1 MGRKVD
7 WSTIPDDDDASRDA
21 EPAQAVIVSD
31 GCLTVRDWQTRDE
44 DIVTFFEGSNLEILL
59 QRALKVGVLALRS
72 AHVSVGV
79 DVVQREFER
88 LTARLDTSL
97 DARIRELNADLQ
109 AVFDPNRGAMS
120 VTLKRYLDQGGTL
133 ADFFDLNRRDSA
145 TSRFRDLLS
154 EHVGG
159 EGSKLYRLLDASNGD
174 SPLSKLRADLHAE
187 LRDLR
192 GLIEN
197 YRKEIAERYS
207 AETARVA
214 ERERGTLKGRDYED
228 LVFLA
233 INDVA
238 AVFGDVAMRAGD
250 QPGIGGS
257 KAGDIVV
264 TLNSVDA
271 RGGAVNL
278 TVEAKDRA
286 VGLTAIQREL
296 DEAQK
301 NRGASEA
308 IAVYSQAEY
317 MPAGMAPF
325 RELNGSAIICL
336 YDKATPTD
344 TVALQVA
351 YRLAR
356 SRALSE
362 LHHREIEVDMQG
374 IHEDI
379 AAARIQVKSITS
391 MKERLT
397 AVRSALDSGALQLER
412 ELESLRDQMNRIL
425 DLINDRIRV
434 RA

>member
-1 MGRKVD
+1 M
-7 WSTIPDDDDASRDA
+7 
-21 EPAQAVIVSD
+21 
-31 GCLTVRDWQTRDE
+31 
-44 DIVTFFEGSNLEILL
+44 
-59 QRALKVGVLALRS
+59 LALRS

-391 MKERLT
+391 MKGRLT
-397 AVRSALDSGALQLER
+397 AVRSAVDSGALQLER

-425 DLINDRIRV
+425 DRINDRIRV